1 MAGDNC
7 VSIASDHRFGMSQ
20 LTLACD
26 AQRIEPLHDR
36 LCVGLAGLATDCTT
50 LAERFRYKH
59 NMYRLRE
66 KRVMRPR
73 TFAAVASS
81 TLYEKRFA
89 PYFTEVVIA
98 GLELEEDGKRGTSGA
113 DAMTDAVYRRHLRR
127 VPLRHLRDVLAAG
140 PGSGR
145 AVRGDRAVVAG
156 GAGSR
161 LHEWLGRGGARVDA
175 RGHHHSGIGGA
186 HGLNVIEEFTSAP
199 PPKLF
204 WAARRSAPTATLSS
218 AHPWPRGSPAPPA
231 PTTRP
236 RAGPA
241 APAHPAAA
249 WRRCRPG
256 PG

>member
-1 MAGDNC
+1 MSDSNPLHYNGGVVLSMAGDNC

-98 GLELEEDGKRGTSGA
+98 GLELEEDGKRGTAGA
-113 DAMTDAVYRRHLRR
+113 DAMADAVYRPYVCSMDLLGALMVTDNFALAGTCAESLYGTCETFWRPGLDPDALFE
-127 VPLRHLRDVLAAG
+127 VTAQSLLAALDRDCM
-140 PGSGR
+140 SGW
-145 AVRGDRAVVAG
+145 GAVVHV
-156 GAGSR
+156 
-161 LHEWLGRGGARVDA
+161 LTPE
-175 RGHHHSGIGGA
+175 GI
-186 HGLNVIEEFTSAP
+186 
-199 PPKLF
+199 
-204 WAARRSAPTATLSS
+204 
-218 AHPWPRGSPAPPA
+218 
-231 PTTRP
+231 TTRELQA
-236 RAGPA
+236 RMD
-241 APAHPAAA
+241 
-249 WRRCRPG
+249 
-256 PG
+256 